1 MFLKFSA
8 RRHVKALAP
17 SKFPSF
23 SAAFCV
29 PECLRVCFTHSLPF
43 QVCAFAYN
51 IPSVCVCVC
60 VFITDSVVFSCKG
73 PPPLSHSEGNSVPC
87 VCGFQGA
94 FKENKAQR
102 PHSPHHHHSPKT
114 PSSSTSPPPSSPSR
128 FFPPHSLHEALLY
141 GFSYRVTELISY
153 AACNREK
160 STIMAN
166 ILL

>member
-1 MFLKFSA
+1 M
-8 RRHVKALAP
+8 
-17 SKFPSF
+17 
-23 SAAFCV
+23 
-29 PECLRVCFTHSLPF
+29 SLS
-43 QVCAFAYN
+43 VCASASHTPFLSKCVHSP
-51 IPSVCVCVC
+51 IIFPLCVCVC

-114 PSSSTSPPPSSPSR
+114 PCSTSPPPSSPSR